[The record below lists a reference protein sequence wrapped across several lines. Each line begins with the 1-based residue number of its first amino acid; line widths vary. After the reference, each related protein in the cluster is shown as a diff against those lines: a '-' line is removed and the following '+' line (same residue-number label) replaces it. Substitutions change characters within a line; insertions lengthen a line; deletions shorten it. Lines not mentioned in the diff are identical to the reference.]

1 MPFYQTSGKSGF
13 DQYETKMPT
22 FWSTPFTKLCLGMQ
36 AAGQE
41 TNWIT
46 VSYQASSLYS
56 LMSTNTYQSTK
67 VGEGKWKSLLV
78 ESSLQKNCNRE
89 GFNVKPS
96 GAENDA
102 AVTRI
107 GILGNDGNNCGSC
120 NSRIGFGCEGP
131 RGGQNKDNSCGN
143 ESCNFR
149 PDNEKKRIKANCFIL
164 LQ

>member
-1 MPFYQTSGKSGF
+1 MPFNQTSGKSGF
-13 DQYETKMPT
+13 DQYKTKMPT

-56 LMSTNTYQSTK
+56 LMSTNTFQSTK
-67 VGEGKWKSLLV
+67 VGKGKWKSLLV

-107 GILGNDGNNCGSC
+107 GLLGDNNNNCPSC
-120 NSRIGFGCEGP
+120 NSRIGFGSKGS
-131 RGGQNKDNSCGN
+131 RLGQHDDNSCGN
-143 ESCNFR
+143 ESVDLKA
-149 PDNEKKRIKANCFIL
+149 DNGEKHIEANCFIL
-164 LQ
+164 IQ